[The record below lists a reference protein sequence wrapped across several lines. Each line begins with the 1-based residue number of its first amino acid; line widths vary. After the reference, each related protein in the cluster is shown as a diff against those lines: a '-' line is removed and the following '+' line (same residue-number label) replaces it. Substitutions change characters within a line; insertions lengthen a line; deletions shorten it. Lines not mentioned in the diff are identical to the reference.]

1 MLSITANPFLW
12 QSNWAAPAPTQPNP
26 TSHTQNRTARY
37 GSRWRGILKRW
48 GSGADVYGLKLNRR
62 FDDCLGCS
70 NHLNHPAGNP
80 DHCCNITS
88 VKTQWY
94 LSFLIFKHWFW
105 HIKHPKHQISIWYAV
120 LFCCLVPQLIHLSF
134 KTKKHVKMLFSAEPK
149 VTSCPTISPDTQ
161 TLLMFLHTWQRKQ
174 PINKESANCWN
185 SSPVIKI
192 AGD

>member
-12 QSNWAAPAPTQPNP
+12 QSNWAAPAPPPPPTQPNP
-26 TSHTQNRTARY
+26 TPPPTHRTAQH

-134 KTKKHVKMLFSAEPK
+134 KTKKHVKMLFSAEHS
-149 VTSCPTISPDTQ
+149 SCSFIHD
-161 TLLMFLHTWQRKQ
+161 
-174 PINKESANCWN
+174 KES
-185 SSPVIKI
+185 SQ
-192 AGD
+192 